1 MFLWQILGS
10 CQISAYGGRHL
21 IFSLLLRWWSLVK
34 GGFLFSNNIFN
45 NRENH
50 KKMLCLGNESVIV
63 QIECFNI
70 FKDFQFV
77 FIPLTFTLKWFI
89 LIPQESNYHNFH
101 WNQFSF
107 CSIFCIII
115 CYPFTYQCLWMKQQ
129 VPSPLSM
136 PPHLQHHEGI
146 V

>member
-1 MFLWQILGS
+1 
-10 CQISAYGGRHL
+10 
-21 IFSLLLRWWSLVK
+21 
-34 GGFLFSNNIFN
+34 
-45 NRENH
+45 
-50 KKMLCLGNESVIV
+50 MLCLGNESVIV

-129 VPSPLSM
+129 VPSPLLIPQESNYHNFHWNQFSFCSIFCIIICYPFTYQCLWMKQQVPSPLSM